1 MEMVKDVHEHNELD
15 PSSSAHDVFCEQVK
29 ALMEMKKIRNV
40 LLLNSNNEVHAGGSG
55 DSRPP

>member
-1 MEMVKDVHEHNELD
+1 MEMVKAVHEHNEPD
-15 PSSSAHDVFCEQVK
+15 PSSSADDVFCEQVK

-55 DSRPP
+55 NSRPP